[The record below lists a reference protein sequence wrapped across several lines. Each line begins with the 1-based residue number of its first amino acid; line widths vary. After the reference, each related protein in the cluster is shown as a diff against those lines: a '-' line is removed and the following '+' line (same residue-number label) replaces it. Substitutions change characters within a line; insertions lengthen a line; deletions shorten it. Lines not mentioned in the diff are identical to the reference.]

1 MTDEPLLWSPAGRG
15 RRRGARVRF
24 RAHHSAWSRAARL
37 AAAAPGLVVCPH
49 TERRTNYR
57 LLLNVS
63 TSTGTTPPGRAPPRP
78 TVCNRHHSQWF
89 PQHAADRQVRGPLA
103 IQAIHHPHDLCNNLA
118 YFVKVKTLKILIS
131 VMQYF
136 LPRLHY
142 RSCVLNSLKSWHS
155 YHTSWSSTTPSVTC
169 VSWRKMKQ
177 RTYGLTY
184 PPSNVH
190 RSGHKQTQCRCTASS
205 GTLLSFPNTSL
216 LRKITLLYWGW
227 IRGWVNHC
235 FIFGFFTIHITIYN
249 FTAILR
255 F

>member
-1 MTDEPLLWSPAGRG
+1 MDKFFCCFFFQLYFDDSFFLYQVNDKVSFSKKLRKYFCQGGQSDTWYEVTDEPLLWSPAGRG

-142 RSCVLNSLKSWHS
+142 RSCVLNSLKS
-155 YHTSWSSTTPSVTC
+155 
-169 VSWRKMKQ
+169 
-177 RTYGLTY
+177 
-184 PPSNVH
+184 
-190 RSGHKQTQCRCTASS
+190 
-205 GTLLSFPNTSL
+205 
-216 LRKITLLYWGW
+216 
-227 IRGWVNHC
+227 
-235 FIFGFFTIHITIYN
+235 
-249 FTAILR
+249 
-255 F
+255 